1 MLKDWVSNGQTIL
14 VDKPLKWTSFDVVKK
29 LRWHLRQRLGV
40 KKIKVGH
47 AWTLDPLASG
57 LLVLC
62 IGKDTKKIDSYMIG
76 TKLYTGTILLGK
88 TTPSY
93 DLETEFDAS
102 FPTDHIGEKELE
114 AVRRTFLGDQDQV
127 PPMFSAKQIEGQRAY
142 DIARAGGQVEM
153 KANRIQVQRFE
164 IDATDFPAIRF
175 EIACSKGTYIR
186 SIAYDF
192 GARLHSGATLVEL
205 RRTRS
210 GDFDIRDAKSVD
222 EWI

>member
-1 MLKDWVSNGQTIL
+1 M
-14 VDKPLKWTSFDVVKK
+14 
-29 LRWHLRQRLGV
+29 RQRLGV

-47 AWTLDPLASG
+47 AGTLDPLASG

-222 EWI
+222 EWIEIIDSTAI